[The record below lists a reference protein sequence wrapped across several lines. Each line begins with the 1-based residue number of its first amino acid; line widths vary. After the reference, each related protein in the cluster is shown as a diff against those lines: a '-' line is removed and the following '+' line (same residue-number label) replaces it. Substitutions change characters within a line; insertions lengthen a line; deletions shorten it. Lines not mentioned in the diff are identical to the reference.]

1 MPTEF
6 SVYGTGCVQL
16 WDMTKEFAGLLEC
29 DWSTGSL
36 EETATVESP
45 LATLNLH
52 QSGVNDIDVIFTGSC
67 CN

>member
-1 MPTEF
+1 
-6 SVYGTGCVQL
+6 
-16 WDMTKEFAGLLEC
+16 MTKEFAGLLEC